1 MDSNVQSMV
10 WLKRKISFGRILL
23 LHLLLFSLLLTAGC
37 SDIPVHFNN
46 SENLDRFALAEQ
58 YGQFVAVNQSV
69 DCKGTKV
76 AIEKILLDKTH
87 TFMIAA
93 VEGETKGTMD
103 YLTVDLFGDQDQELG
118 RSTFSQKLSDGK
130 TLLTFDALEEAPATL
145 RLEFFGGPVGYGGNV
160 SLTLKDIDFKTV
172 EGKYSQEYHLTE
184 IMEQKGY
191 RLAVDSIGK
200 GISETGLHYQL
211 TALGDYDGIEH
222 GWLSDYYH
230 KSYPQILF
238 LSDNGRN
245 LEPHLSET
253 YGFGPSYRISRDGK
267 THVGRAYFDGLAANT
282 LQVKLTDIYGSY
294 NLKEIIPLYG
304 VKDKLDI
311 NRKLPVHNYSV
322 DLKSFTQGKDKG
334 TWVLNYR
341 VLDSAGRPVDG
352 AIDAGIYEKDDNYKI
367 PYPILIDGS
376 PNPVGQDQ
384 MLIFTGKPPE
394 GKNGLQ
400 EGAALK
406 ITRLGIRQ
414 EDAVLNIDLD
424 HSNKPG
430 TNSPDTQ
437 IMAAV
442 KEYHAT
448 FGDALKSNDLV
459 VLTQKYSYL
468 LSTGQDGDGVNDWQ
482 QDFQVWSSLGIKD
495 YSVSFNDPI
504 LTVAGDTATAD
515 ITGQEKIVRSEGNS
529 GSVFNTVFS
538 LAKEKGNW
546 KITKVDELT
555 DAEK

>member
-1 MDSNVQSMV
+1 M
-10 WLKRKISFGRILL
+10 
-23 LHLLLFSLLLTAGC
+23 T
-37 SDIPVHFNN
+37 
-46 SENLDRFALAEQ
+46 
-58 YGQFVAVNQSV
+58 
-69 DCKGTKV
+69 
-76 AIEKILLDKTH
+76 
-87 TFMIAA
+87 
-93 VEGETKGTMD
+93 ET
-103 YLTVDLFGDQDQELG
+103 
-118 RSTFSQKLSDGK
+118 
-130 TLLTFDALEEAPATL
+130 
-145 RLEFFGGPVGYGGNV
+145 
-160 SLTLKDIDFKTV
+160 
-172 EGKYSQEYHLTE
+172 
-184 IMEQKGY
+184 MEQKGY
-191 RLAVDSIGK
+191 RLTVDSIGK

-222 GWLSDYYH
+222 GWLSGYYH

-245 LEPHLSET
+245 LEPHLSEANN
-253 YGFGPSYRISRDGK
+253 FSPSYRVSRNGK
-267 THVGRAYFDGLAANT
+267 TRMGRAYFDGLAANT

-294 NLKEIIPLYG
+294 NLKEIIPLDG
-304 VKDKLDI
+304 VKDKLEI

-352 AIDAGIYEKDDNYKI
+352 AIDAGIYEKADNYKL
-367 PYPILIDGS
+367 PSPLLIDGS

-384 MLIFTGKPPE
+384 MLIFTGEPPE
-394 GKNGLQ
+394 GKACLQ
-400 EGAALK
+400 QGAALK

-424 HSNKPG
+424 HSNKPDA
-430 TNSPDTQ
+430 NNADTP

-442 KEYHAT
+442 REYYTT
-448 FGDALKSNDLV
+448 FGRALKSNDLA
-459 VLTQKYSYL
+459 VLGQKYGYL
-468 LSTGQDGDGVNDWQ
+468 QPTGHDRDGVNDWQ
-482 QDFQVWSSLGIKD
+482 HDFQVWSPPGIKD
-495 YSVSFNDPI
+495 YSVSFDDPI

-529 GSVFNTVFS
+529 GSAFNTEFS

-555 DAEK
+555 DAEIGE